1 MISDEKLK
9 EIALETSSYVHGIT
23 GKDVIGVNE
32 ICSFIGAVYI
42 CDLYPMSDT
51 KRNWGLNHSMYAC
64 KNNELKRSIDYD
76 DFVLIK
82 NNLKLPEQDRMYIVN
97 VLKNSLATLFSPSSY
112 ISLDETLRKF
122 MGRFKNKHRNTDK
135 PAKEGLKW
143 FVLCDSDVK
152 LPLDFTFHD
161 DNLVESNGLTKIG
174 SMVRQMVV
182 NRPHSILFMDNY
194 FLTHD
199 LLVQMITLNI
209 KIIGTVRANRIPVE
223 VRSLAELH
231 QISKKKRVY
240 NEEEDTV
247 FCPNLCIHCEGVYY
261 VYIVDNKLFTMA
273 TNSKDLIDMGYCLV
287 ETQFGKKHKNTLK
300 IEKYDG
306 LFNLYRI

>member
-1 MISDEKLK
+1 MLNCWIIIAFCDPKDSDYMTKTYNTREFAIYRK
-9 EIALETSSYVHGIT
+9 SNF
-23 GKDVIGVNE
+23 VI
-32 ICSFIGAVYI
+32 
-42 CDLYPMSDT
+42 
-51 KRNWGLNHSMYAC
+51 
-64 KNNELKRSIDYD
+64 
-76 DFVLIK
+76 IK
-82 NNLKLPEQDRMYIVN
+82 NNLKLPQKDRMYIVN
-97 VLKNSLATLFSPSSY
+97 MLKNNLATLFSPSSY

-122 MGRFKNKHRNTDK
+122 MGRFKNKHRNTGK

-174 SMVRQMVV
+174 LMVHRMVV

-194 FLTHD
+194 FLTHE

-209 KIIGTVRANRIPVE
+209 KISGTVGANRIPVE
-223 VRSLAELH
+223 VRILAESH

-240 NEEEDTV
+240 NKEEDTV
-247 FCPNLCIHCEGVYY
+247 FCPNLCIHCEGVQY
-261 VYIVDNKLFTMA
+261 VYIVDNKLFTIA
-273 TNSKDLIDMGYCLV
+273 INSKDMIDMGYCLA

-300 IEKYDG
+300 IEKYDD
-306 LFNLYRI
+306 LLDSYKI